1 MLRSNRLIAVAVM
14 AVLAL
19 AMPAFA
25 VQAKAAKAKTM
36 TISGTLQK
44 VDGQTL
50 TVQTTKGPEMVMLS
64 STAQIRRAGKSLAA
78 SELGSASGTR
88 VTVRYVESNGQKT
101 AQSVTLA
108 APKAAAATT
117 TAAAPKA
124 SASKVAKK

>member
-1 MLRSNRLIAVAVM
+1 MARSIRLIAVAMV

-25 VQAKAAKAKTM
+25 AQAKAAKDKTM

-50 TVQTTKGPEMVMLS
+50 TVQTPKGSETVMLAPN
-64 STAQIRRAGKSLAA
+64 AQIRRAGKTLPA
-78 SELGSASGTR
+78 SDLGGESGSR
-88 VTVRYVESNGQKT
+88 VTIRYMEDNGHKM

-108 APKAAAATT
+108 AAKAAA
-117 TAAAPKA
+117 
-124 SASKVAKK
+124 KVAKK

>member
-1 MLRSNRLIAVAVM
+1 MARSIRLITVAVV

-25 VQAKAAKAKTM
+25 APAKAAKAKTT

-50 TVQTTKGPEMVMLS
+50 TVQTPKGSETVMLAPN
-64 STAQIRRAGKSLAA
+64 AQIRRAGKTLPA
-78 SELGSASGTR
+78 SDLGGESGSR
-88 VTVRYVESNGQKT
+88 VTIRYMEDNGHKM

-108 APKAAAATT
+108 AAPKAAPKAAA
-117 TAAAPKA
+117 
-124 SASKVAKK
+124 KVAKK

>member
-1 MLRSNRLIAVAVM
+1 MTRSIRLIAAAVV

-25 VQAKAAKAKTM
+25 AQAKTAKEKTL

-50 TVQTTKGPEMVMLS
+50 TVQTAKGPETVMLGP
-64 STAQIRRAGKSLAA
+64 TVQIRRAGKTLAA
-78 SELGSASGTR
+78 SDLGGESGSR
-88 VTVRYVESNGQKT
+88 VTVRYMESNGQKM

-108 APKAAAATT
+108 A
-117 TAAAPKA
+117 APKA
-124 SASKVAKK
+124 PAKVAKK

>member
-1 MLRSNRLIAVAVM
+1 MARSNRLIAVAVM

-19 AMPAFA
+19 AIPAFA

-50 TVQTTKGPEMVMLS
+50 TVQTPKGPEMVMLGS
-64 STAQIRRAGKSLAA
+64 AAQIRRAGKTLPA
-78 SELGSASGTR
+78 SDLGSASGSR
-88 VTVRYVESNGQKT
+88 VTVRYVETNGQKT

-108 APKAAAATT
+108 AAPKAAAA
-117 TAAAPKA
+117 P
-124 SASKVAKK
+124 KVAKK

>member
-1 MLRSNRLIAVAVM
+1 MARSYRSIAVAVV

-25 VQAKAAKAKTM
+25 AQAKAPAKAKTM

-50 TVQTTKGPEMVMLS
+50 TVQTAKGPETVMLGP
-64 STAQIRRAGKSLAA
+64 TAQIRRAGKTLAA
-78 SELGSASGTR
+78 SDLGGESGSR
-88 VTVRYVESNGQKT
+88 VTVRYMESNGQKM

-108 APKAAAATT
+108 A
-117 TAAAPKA
+117 APKA
-124 SASKVAKK
+124 PAKVAKK